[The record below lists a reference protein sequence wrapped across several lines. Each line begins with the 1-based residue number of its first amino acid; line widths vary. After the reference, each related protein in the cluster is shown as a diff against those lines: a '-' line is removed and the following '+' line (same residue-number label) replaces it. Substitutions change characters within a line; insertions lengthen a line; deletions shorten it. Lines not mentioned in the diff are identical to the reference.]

1 MPVSDCDTPM
11 KKRSYRQNYYSGFSL
26 VEVLVALL
34 VLSIGLLGLAA
45 LQTTSLKYNTESYFR
60 TQATYL
66 AYDIIDR
73 MRANALGVAGG
84 NYDVPNSGTAAT
96 AMSSTASCGSTSC
109 STSDLAKYDLGQWYN
124 RMNAVLPGSTNPSTN
139 YATITRTA
147 GNQVTITINW
157 MERDT
162 LQTQTWV
169 VQLPS

>member
-1 MPVSDCDTPM
+1 M
-11 KKRSYRQNYYSGFSL
+11 KKHSYRQSYHNGFSL

-73 MRANALGVAGG
+73 MRANALGVAAG
-84 NYDVPNSGTAAT
+84 NYDVPDSGTAAT
-96 AMSSTASCGSTSC
+96 AMSSTASCGSASC
-109 STSDLAKYDLGQWYN
+109 STSDLAQYDLGQWYI
-124 RMNAVLPGSTNPSTN
+124 RMNQILPGSTNPVAN
-139 YATITRTA
+139 YATIKRDA
-147 GNQVTITINW
+147 ANQVIITINW

-162 LQTQTWV
+162 MQTQTWV
-169 VQLPS
+169 VQLPT

>member
-1 MPVSDCDTPM
+1 MAMLPM
-11 KKRSYRQNYYSGFSL
+11 RKHSRRQNYHRGFSL

-84 NYDVPNSGTAAT
+84 NYDVPNSGVAAT
-96 AMSSTASCGSTSC
+96 KMSMVDC
-109 STSDLAKYDLGQWYN
+109 SGGCDPATLANYDLWQWYT
-124 RMNAVLPGSTNPSTN
+124 RMGQVLPGSTIPPANL
-139 YATITRTA
+139 ATITMGA
-147 GNQVTITINW
+147 GNSAVIEIKW
-157 MERDT
+157 MERDV
-162 LQTQTWV
+162 LQTQRWDI
-169 VQLPS
+169 QLQS